1 MVIRSLA
8 FLLATATTL
17 PDTSYAMERAQFETL
32 ARQCA
37 PGVHPDTLMAVI
49 QTESSFNPFA
59 ININGDQQ
67 LPRQPTDA
75 AEAIA
80 TATYLSENSYNFDA
94 GLGQI
99 NSTNVSAFGMTWPD
113 VFEPCANLNAAA
125 HVLTD
130 CFVRA
135 SSREPDPQIALRQAL
150 SCYNTGSFTRG
161 HQNGYVARVE
171 RSADLP
177 PIDVVPALAP
187 LAPVLATV
195 EAPQSQLAT
204 NDVPPDAFGRRRL
217 DAFSRASTRARMEH
231 ELHANRP
238 TNAFRLTIEP
248 SSNQQ

>member
-1 MVIRSLA
+1 MVIRNLA
-8 FLLATATTL
+8 LFLAVASTL
-17 PDTSYAMERAQFETL
+17 PATSKAMEQAQFETL

-49 QTESSFNPFA
+49 QTESSFNPFT

-99 NSTNVSAFGMTWPD
+99 NSTNVTAFGMTWPD

-161 HQNGYVARVE
+161 HQNGYIARVE

-177 PIDVVPALAP
+177 PAATVPALAV
-187 LAPVLATV
+187 LAPVPAAV
-195 EAPQSQLAT
+195 EVPPNQLAV
-204 NDVPPDAFGRRRL
+204 NDAPSDAFGHGRM
-217 DAFSRASTRARMEH
+217 DAFSRASMRARIEH
-231 ELHANRP
+231 ELHVNKPTSTFRMTIERP
-238 TNAFRLTIEP
+238 TGQP
-248 SSNQQ
+248 

>member
-8 FLLATATTL
+8 LFLAAAFTL
-17 PDTSYAMERAQFETL
+17 PATSKAMERAQFETL

-37 PGVHPDTLMAVI
+37 PGVHPETLAAII

-67 LPRQPTDA
+67 LPRQPADA
-75 AEAIA
+75 TEAIA
-80 TATYLSENSYNFDA
+80 TAMYLSENSYNFDA

-99 NSTNVSAFGMTWPD
+99 NSTNVAAFGMTWAD

-135 SSREPDPQIALRQAL
+135 SSHEPDPQIALRQAL
-150 SCYNTGSFTRG
+150 SCYNTGSFARG

-177 PIDVVPALAP
+177 PIDVVPVLAP
-187 LAPVLATV
+187 LAPVLDTV
-195 EAPQSQLAT
+195 EVQSQLAV
-204 NDVPPDAFGRRRL
+204 NDVPPDAFDRRRL
-217 DAFSRASTRARMEH
+217 DAFSRASTRVRMEY

-238 TNAFRLTIEP
+238 TNAFQLTIEP
-248 SSNQQ
+248 LSDQR

>member
-1 MVIRSLA
+1 MVIRSLV
-8 FLLATATTL
+8 FLLATLSTW
-17 PDTSYAMERAQFETL
+17 PGTSGAMERVQFETL

-80 TATYLSENSYNFDA
+80 TATYLSENTYNFDA

-99 NSTNVSAFGMTWPD
+99 NSTNVAAFGMTWAD

-177 PIDVVPALAP
+177 DVVPALAP

-195 EAPQSQLAT
+195 EAPHSQLAA

-217 DAFSRASTRARMEH
+217 DAFSRASTRARMAH
-231 ELHANRP
+231 ELHTNRP

-248 SSNQQ
+248 SSDQQ